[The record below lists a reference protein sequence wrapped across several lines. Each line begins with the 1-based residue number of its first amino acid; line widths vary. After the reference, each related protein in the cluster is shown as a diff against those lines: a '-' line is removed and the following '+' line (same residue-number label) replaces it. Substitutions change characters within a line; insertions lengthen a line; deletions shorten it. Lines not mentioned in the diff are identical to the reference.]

1 MLSTS
6 PSSFLEL
13 YKSLV
18 ASGAIEADPAQAR
31 AAEAFGA
38 LDERLASYKP
48 QRKQGLFGR
57 LFGGDKDDKPPL
69 AGSTSTARSVAAR
82 PC

>member
-1 MLSTS
+1 MLST
-6 PSSFLEL
+6 PSSSFSEA
-13 YKSLV
+13 YQAQI

-38 LDERLASYKP
+38 LEERLASYKP
-48 QRKQGLFGR
+48 QRKQSLLGR
-57 LFGGDKDDKPPL
+57 LFGGDRTTRRR
-69 AGSTSTARSVAAR
+69 AASMSMARSAAAR